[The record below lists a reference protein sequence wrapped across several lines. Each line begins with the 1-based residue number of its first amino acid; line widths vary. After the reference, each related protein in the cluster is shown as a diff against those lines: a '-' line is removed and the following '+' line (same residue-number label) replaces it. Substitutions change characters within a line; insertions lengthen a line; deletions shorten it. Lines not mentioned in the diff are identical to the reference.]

1 MHSVRCEDAV
11 YRDRW
16 RGEALLYKILCHAL
30 TTIIIYVKDKCK
42 PKIIAS
48 KEGCLRF
55 PACLYSGY
63 ARYIF

>member
-1 MHSVRCEDAV
+1 MLSVRCEDAI

-16 RGEALLYKILCHAL
+16 RGGALLYKILHRAL
-30 TTIIIYVKDKCK
+30 ATIIMHVKDKRK
-42 PKIIAS
+42 PNIIAS